1 MNLLQII
8 SKYRMAEVFLLLGS
22 NMGDSQKYLQEA
34 RLALQHQIGTLL
46 AKSSVYQ
53 TAAWGKA
60 NQPDFLNQV
69 LNMETALEPLELLN
83 RCLGIEQGLGR
94 VREEKWAART
104 IDIDI
109 LFYDSMIVNHENLVI
124 PHPFLH
130 ERAFTLIPLVELAP
144 EWVHPVLK
152 KSMTDLLASL
162 GVDLAVKKFLN

>member
-46 AKSSVYQ
+46 ATSSVYQ
-53 TAAWGKA
+53 TAAWGKT

-69 LNMETALEPLELLN
+69 LNMETALEPFEVLN